1 MASSEHLFPTLTSAQ
16 LARVAAHGRRRAT
29 SRGEVLT
36 DVGTRNVPLFVVV
49 SGELE
54 VLRTSGGADTLI
66 TTHRAGQ
73 FSGEANMITGR
84 PSLSRV
90 RVSESGE
97 LIEVEREQVLRLI
110 QNDAELSAIFMRAF
124 ILRRSELIAGEVGD
138 VVVIGSAHCAG
149 TLRVKEFL
157 TRNGHP
163 FHAIDLDRDA
173 AAQAMLDKFRISAG
187 DVPVVICGGT
197 TVLRRPTNREIAD
210 CLGFNESVD
219 PAAMRDLV
227 VVGAGPAG
235 LAAAVYGASEGLD
248 VLVVEAGSP
257 GGQAG
262 MSSRIENYLGFPNG
276 VSGLE
281 LTSRAYA
288 QAQKFGAQILIAQGA
303 MKVACDRTP
312 YSLEIDG
319 GGRVAARA
327 LIIATGAEY
336 RRPPLEN
343 LSRFEGAGVYYS
355 ATQME
360 AQLCV
365 GEEVIIVGGA
375 NSAGQ
380 AAIFLADTARRVQ
393 MFVRHELSETM
404 SKYLI
409 QRIEDNAERIRVRT
423 HTEIV
428 GLEGDR
434 QLARVRWRNSRTGE
448 KGIED
453 VAHVF
458 MMTGAS
464 PNTGW
469 LNGCVVL
476 DEKGFI
482 KTGADLTPEDLAAAR
497 WPLKRPPYLLET
509 SRPGVFAVGDVRAH
523 NVKRVASAVGE
534 GSIAVSFVH
543 QVLQKS

>member
-1 MASSEHLFPTLTSAQ
+1 
-16 LARVAAHGRRRAT
+16 
-29 SRGEVLT
+29 
-36 DVGTRNVPLFVVV
+36 
-49 SGELE
+49 
-54 VLRTSGGADTLI
+54 
-66 TTHRAGQ
+66 
-73 FSGEANMITGR
+73 
-84 PSLSRV
+84 
-90 RVSESGE
+90 
-97 LIEVEREQVLRLI
+97 
-110 QNDAELSAIFMRAF
+110 
-124 ILRRSELIAGEVGD
+124 
-138 VVVIGSAHCAG
+138 
-149 TLRVKEFL
+149 
-157 TRNGHP
+157 
-163 FHAIDLDRDA
+163 
-173 AAQAMLDKFRISAG
+173 
-187 DVPVVICGGT
+187 
-197 TVLRRPTNREIAD
+197 
-210 CLGFNESVD
+210 
-219 PAAMRDLV
+219 
-227 VVGAGPAG
+227 
-235 LAAAVYGASEGLD
+235 
-248 VLVVEAGSP
+248 
-257 GGQAG
+257 
-262 MSSRIENYLGFPNG
+262 

-343 LSRFEGAGVYYS
+343 LTRFEGAGVYYS

-469 LNGCVVL
+469 LNACVVL